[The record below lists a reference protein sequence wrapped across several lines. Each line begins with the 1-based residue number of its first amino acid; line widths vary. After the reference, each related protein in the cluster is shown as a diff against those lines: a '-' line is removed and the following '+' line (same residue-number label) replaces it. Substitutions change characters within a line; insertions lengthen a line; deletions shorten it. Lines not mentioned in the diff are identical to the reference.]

1 MLSYS
6 TVSQRIILGTYKARL
21 ASVLEGATGGWGD
34 GLSNSDLDGALEP
47 CFTTVASPVSGLGR
61 RGDSSDSLAEDSEFS
76 TEKRGW
82 DQGPEGRSAGDDED
96 EHAEDYV
103 EERGVDDDGVAE
115 DDEEDVA
122 DAVAWCACSS
132 GDAIEISIDEEGDS
146 SFASN
151 VVID

>member
-1 MLSYS
+1 M
-6 TVSQRIILGTYKARL
+6 
-21 ASVLEGATGGWGD
+21 
-34 GLSNSDLDGALEP
+34 
-47 CFTTVASPVSGLGR
+47 
-61 RGDSSDSLAEDSEFS
+61 EDSEFS

-82 DQGPEGRSAGDDED
+82 DQDPEGRSAGDDED

-115 DDEEDVA
+115 NDEEDVA
-122 DAVAWCACSS
+122 DVVAWCACIL